1 MDIENKMFTHRPDC
15 FGELG
20 VAREIA
26 GICHLQFT
34 SPDWYVSPLNIK
46 TSDKVKVEIDN
57 QLPKLVPRFMAVAIT
72 GIDGGQSSPLWL
84 QTYLSRVDIR
94 PISLIV
100 DTANYM
106 MMLTGQ
112 PLHAYDLDKLL
123 KLDDSSTAKLIVRYP
138 KEGEKLMLLD
148 GKEISP
154 GPKDIVIA
162 SKDKI
167 IGLGGHKRR

>member
-1 MDIENKMFTHRPDC
+1 M
-15 FGELG
+15 
-20 VAREIA
+20 
-26 GICHLQFT
+26 QFT

-123 KLDDSSTAKLIVRYP
+123 KLDD
-138 KEGEKLMLLD
+138 
-148 GKEISP
+148 
-154 GPKDIVIA
+154 
-162 SKDKI
+162 
-167 IGLGGHKRR
+167 